1 MFCENCGAPISE
13 NEKFCRNCGSPVLS
27 EEITLVKKKSRK
39 GLVIGLCAAVLVI
52 GGAGTLAAV
61 HFLSG
66 DAQKIAAETEK
77 SEDGEND
84 VKADT
89 SPEKE
94 EIDKNEK
101 PDVTPSEDAQT
112 SDFEVSGGDAF
123 EEAIHQT
130 SFWGVWCKA
139 SEKYEDV
146 KQKAD
151 ELIED
156 GYYAQVVSTSDW
168 TNLNQKDWYAVTA
181 GMYATEAEARDALVQ
196 IQKIYGDAYIKYSG
210 EYVGFKMDSTTDI
223 QADSREES
231 YSAESTY
238 EKYPICQVVHCNEFI
253 TLRETPNTSGKEICK
268 MPLGVDVSFIENS
281 DNGFAKV
288 AYGGHQG
295 YCLVSYLN
303 FYNYSDGTAMTVYNC
318 NESITLRKIPS
329 TKGEE
334 ICQIPLGR
342 TVVFRAV
349 ASNGFYL
356 ISYNGYTGYS
366 LAQYLTE

>member
-1 MFCENCGAPISE
+1 MYCENCGAPISE
-13 NEKFCRNCGSPVLS
+13 NEKFCGNCGSTVLS
-27 EEITLVKKKSRK
+27 EEIAPVKKKSRK
-39 GLVIGLCAAVLVI
+39 GLVIGLCATVLVI
-52 GGAGTLAAV
+52 GAAGTLAAV
-61 HFLSG
+61 RFLS
-66 DAQKIAAETEK
+66 DDSQKTAAETAKTDDE
-77 SEDGEND
+77 SDA
-84 VKADT
+84 KADT
-89 SPEKE
+89 SSEMEKA
-94 EIDKNEK
+94 DKSEK
-101 PDVTPSEDAQT
+101 PDVTPFEEAQT
-112 SDFEVSGGDAF
+112 GDLDEESGGDAF

-151 ELIED
+151 ELIEE
-156 GYYAQVVSTSDW
+156 GYYAQVVLTSDW
-168 TNLNQKDWYAVTA
+168 SNLNQKDYYAVTL
-181 GMYATEAEARDALVQ
+181 GMYTTEAEAKDALAQ
-196 IQKIYGDAYIKYSG
+196 IQKTYGDAYIKYSG
-210 EYVGFKMDSTTDI
+210 EYKGFKTDSS
-223 QADSREES
+223 ADSQSDSKGES

-238 EKYPICQVVHCNEFI
+238 EKYPVCQVVHCNEFI

-281 DNGFAKV
+281 NNGFAKV

-295 YCLVSYLN
+295 YCLVSYLD

-334 ICQIPLGR
+334 ICQIPLGE